1 MPEQTASA
9 FVHVDGIGRVYR
21 TGDKARLALD
31 ESNEWSCVEYLG
43 RIGFGQVKLSGR
55 RVELGEIDTVMAS
68 VFDVQSAHAV
78 VHKRPDGGAPQLFAF
93 LTPDIANLIPKVRS
107 VVEARLPQHMRPS
120 RYFLGAI
127 VPRSVTGKVDRR
139 AIDLLIAG
147 RLAQD
152 TDVSPIDTPTQ
163 EVVDEEMLSMLSK
176 LIAQTLNVE
185 EEAVTPTSN
194 LIDLGIDSLHG
205 VRLLSLARKAHVQGL
220 SIVDILQSTTPISLA
235 NVFSSRRGQTEL
247 ESSIVTRELGLSHG
261 DPLPLI
267 LPATPMQAGVLAL
280 YLRGGKGSKGYINH
294 SVYKLAPGIDLERFK
309 DSWTSIVRH
318 NPILRSR
325 FVLVDNSAISPFA
338 LVTTDDLSVSWTE
351 MRDDSLEDLVQ
362 AYLEDIPSHFSLKN
376 LKAFALLK
384 DKEGLDVRF
393 VLSLHHSIF
402 DGASLALML
411 EELLVRYN
419 GTEAK
424 LRREGFE
431 HSVKDA
437 FTTDVEAST
446 SYWQNQLKDFTPDA
460 FPDLTGLRPSAKHT
474 GHHVSSINSSTTFSQ
489 LLTISRTLKSTPLAI
504 IQAAWA
510 SILLSYSESESP
522 DIVFGTLASN
532 NVQGLV
538 HRYPP
543 VSVLSGSR
551 GIIYD
556 TTVALQL
563 FGQGTSQT
571 ELWIQSDYPAMETE
585 FSVVL
590 EIWPEDDDSLRLRAT
605 CSNRVLIPSANY
617 FSTPGDTP
625 FMNVIDGIRHELQS
639 SLNPHPQ
646 IFRVPPNTL
655 IHHEFEENARLH
667 PNALALWFKEDLNN
681 PEKDVTYTYSDL
693 DQRANRLAQFLVS
706 SYGNLADQAIPLCM
720 EKCPELYVAILG
732 VLKAGAAWCPV
743 DYEAPE
749 LRKRDLFFRAGGPV
763 VLISNRSELS
773 KIRIALPDS
782 LDVLSLDDPRLDDQ
796 HNTAPVM
803 QTSSDHLLTLFGPVV
818 LLDHPNVK
826 SSWQGSKMFELFCYT
841 FDVSVLDI
849 FYALGN
855 SCGTLCSS
863 RKEILV
869 ARFAEAVNVFKA
881 TQAFLT
887 PAFMAQSSLRECETL
902 ESLISIGEKL
912 SDTVAGKWCRPETVS
927 LNTYGPAESTVIVT
941 YRRFEPD
948 EATKAQNVG
957 SPIKLLAVFAMK
969 GGRIVP
975 RGAVGELALGG
986 HQNARGYHRQPD
998 MTAKKFIWHPVA
1010 GAVYMTGDIVRFLHD
1025 GTCEFVGRNDD
1036 LVKLGGIRVEL
1047 SEISTSF
1054 KSCHPAVHDVATMQ
1068 LSRPDRP
1075 QRIICTFLAVPDAS
1089 GEENVFELP
1098 MLTMRISSVIVVVK
1112 RLPHTASNKVDRKA
1126 LGEYYCNLDIIDW
1139 ERRLSEHLGDE
1150 DDEGNWS
1157 ETEIKIQNVVS
1168 ELTGSSKEWIK
1179 KLTPLPALGVD
1190 SSSNLLANPIN
1201 SPQTCSLLS
1210 HRGFKISPLVG
1221 FLWIQHDFEDTVEQ
1235 VLPCT
1240 PLQEGMLGES
1250 VKNPGAYWSHQL
1262 FPLNEDTDL
1271 ERLHAAWNEV
1281 SHRDEILR
1289 VVFTAAGAYA
1299 TVDAT
1304 DFDSD
1309 PIFLQIVL
1317 SNYRVPFIP
1326 EFAQNIAA
1334 SHAKSQQPR
1343 WSLIFF
1349 ESTEGRSWMM
1359 LSMHHALYDAHTMS
1373 YLLEDVQ
1380 RQYYGKAPLPR
1391 LQLSSALSS
1400 VFFADTPRDSLRVW
1414 EDILTP
1420 FANRDARGWP
1430 TLSDRAESDRFFSAT
1445 FDIDFSSLMELT
1457 TESNTSISQILQAAW
1472 SIVSAAYLKTDRV
1485 IFGETL
1491 SLRLD
1496 DYSLQY
1502 AIAPLITTKPVVVHI
1517 NDSITPRIIIE
1528 ELTRL
1533 TKLSSQSRSIGFH
1546 HVRRVLRLP
1555 VSQSLFPSIFVVYF
1569 EEENPSSLGT
1579 EGLWLNPLDISRL
1592 GVEHPVAVNVHI
1604 SGIKVVV
1611 DVLGNGEKMSTR
1623 QVALLASQ
1631 FHAILIAMVGNLDK
1645 PLLSLVSSIDEH
1657 YLSIVKEVPV
1667 SCPRHPLHWLEKSA
1681 LARPDA
1687 VAVTSY
1693 QSAADEIWTYRALE
1707 EASNQVA
1714 HWIHHN
1720 CPQSSTVAFC
1730 MPRLHTSVVYQLGI
1744 FKSGNTYLPIGDEI
1758 PAFRKRLIFR
1768 TGQASV
1774 VLTTRALALEFSSIS
1789 TASVISVDDIQHLSE
1804 ISECPVSKMSL
1815 PIPEIACTQ
1824 SGGGHIFKLDAS
1836 MIRTSWL
1843 EQQGLRPSDLPSMK
1857 CVIFPGIPSRAALL
1871 KEWSSGEDLTVLRV
1885 FGVPGWIGFHL
1896 FGITRDLP
1904 FSTELS
1910 GLFTLGIY
1918 NYDSPL
1924 NIGKPLGSYIALA
1937 VRGDSHTAALRGEIG
1952 GRRNAIDILGLRS
1965 CKLGIYGRMRAD
1977 NSVEYIGHI
1986 NVCQEDTGQ
1995 NVDLTEL
2002 SHSIQLISPYSID
2015 VANFVFDHPEGIQ
2028 TYTVSF
2034 VSRSSSGDPLNGTE
2048 PTVVVTDL
2056 AFTRALLDR
2065 CKRSLPVHLLPDFI
2079 VPLNFLPFSHLLSGT
2094 KHEAR
2099 LKRVFHSSALA
2110 IFNPEGRR
2118 SRNVCALTAAGA
2130 EIRNILSKATRVPLE
2145 AIDADTTTLELGID
2159 SLNAIS
2165 LSYQFKAAGYFV
2177 PPHVI
2182 LSGPSVTKLSEAS
2195 RTLVEGS
2202 ETVSSSWEVD
2212 DSLRQVVYEQMK
2224 VKISAILPC
2233 LPLQEGLVAHTFNSP
2248 DPVYV
2253 NHFILQLEE
2262 ADVTRFSHAFD
2273 DTLKAND
2280 ILRTCFIAGER
2291 SIVQV
2296 VISETPPDI
2305 WRHLSSLDDP
2315 LSTARRDMAD
2325 VERDVVRHLN
2335 RKPPIR
2341 IGLYSSNSNSS
2352 YVVCLTMHHAIYDGK
2367 SLSMLLSEVRE
2378 RYLGSFRARRAPISR
2393 LLNYIARQSRDAA
2406 HAFFTDY
2413 LYRISKP
2420 ILLSMDDNPKSYHQ
2434 TMNLHVPLSHLERIS
2449 RSVNISFHSL
2459 ALAAF
2464 GVAVIGVVLSG
2475 RSILVDDI
2483 DTLLV
2488 PIRVRTGEYQLF
2500 SDVARRIH
2508 AEMTSVLEYQHIPL
2522 RLIQRWVGSSEP
2534 LFDTLF
2540 TFNRTANG
2548 DSFSNDLWSMVES
2561 KAALDYPVAFAIDA
2575 DPALDSVIFRAGH
2588 TPSFGSVATVKSI
2601 MARVAELL
2609 TNLNAS
2615 LEVLTSPERL
2625 EPKQK
2630 TLLIRDNVAVACEVE
2645 KEMITK
2651 DISFL
2656 YLGIDSIISIQLA
2669 QKLRIA
2675 GLAVPTFAIMR
2686 HPGRLY
2692 MVHHSF
2698 ELDAGVEPERLRYA
2712 WETVVASTD
2721 ILRCS
2726 FHICPSGDYPWLAAV
2741 HSEAPLRWQEHE
2753 VHATSFLRLLAIQI
2767 ENLEVIPDEEGFKKP
2782 PLSLHLINAPDARV
2796 LVVTMHHCLY
2806 DGLSLPYILDD
2817 VAAIYLGLEVTKRPQ
2832 FADAVPFVLHSSK
2845 DVNHFWRNRLSGFVP
2860 SPLPKLH
2867 PQESSSVNLARQSVE
2882 LPENALD
2889 IIKEMG
2895 VTVQTIM
2902 LLAWGKTLAA
2912 LTGSL
2917 DVVFGH
2923 VVAGRAIEL
2932 EDALLVSGP
2941 LFNISDLSLS
2951 NVEGAQAQQAF
2962 SMTAEPHSHVP
2973 LRIMQSEWRAETMSM
2988 EALFDT
2994 LFVFQQGK
3002 KGSPRTNLWSR
3013 FNVSDEA
3020 SGSQASNY
3028 PLNLEVTHVSNK
3040 LELHAGCQANVMNS
3054 TELEEV
3060 LRLLHGTLSDII
3072 LRPTVSILNQPPR
3085 LRDLRE
3091 QRRVRSVSV
3100 LENIPQ
3106 ILGRAFTDNERIL
3119 RDAFH
3124 SISKISMERIGLETP
3139 LYALGL
3145 DSVGAIQVAAK
3156 CRNRGLHIA
3165 VADIFAGGTIAAIC
3179 NAYESQHASETS
3191 SSNVEV
3197 VELVSSEG
3205 QLYHL
3210 GAWLA
3215 CGGTSYEPVFA
3226 YRATVSLN
3234 PTRLHKAWKTLR
3246 ETHSILRTAFA
3257 AVSPQDVLQVVM
3269 KQTPDDDDDPSW
3281 SFVALEGDFDQL
3293 VREQARLEYQRPS
3306 TLFVPPARARLVRV
3320 NDQNALLLVFHHATY
3335 DAWSIPLLVR
3345 DLCALYDDLE
3355 SKSTSNFSDLVRHIH
3370 QSTDKRTEADFW
3382 RNSLKVGSGFET
3394 SILPTTSPSSGL
3406 KQIFVR
3412 AHGVVSSA
3420 DTLSTRC
3427 QSAGVGLQALVLTVW
3442 GRICQDLTG
3451 SSAPIVGVY
3460 HTGRAV
3466 SFDSLTELAGPT
3478 VNVLPMRIPAAS
3490 PIWEVARQIQ
3500 AELGKR
3506 TAYEHTLLQDILGYV
3521 GLEEGPLFNIFV
3533 NLLWHGD
3540 KIRTIRQDMLLSSLS
3555 IGPPTDYTSHK
3566 PFDLRSSVNSM
3577 DYSYLPKL
3585 GLYIDVVLNSDS
3597 QTLSV
3602 ALRCH
3607 EALLDEERLGHLVDL
3622 FGKGVVNAF
3631 NEVS

>member
-1 MPEQTASA
+1 MNSSEDRRILPTTYIPCLFPSIPVTTSTDACLDIVSIKTSTATLDPLAFAAVLRPLLGTSGEFSFRFGENQYVLVEGIDNTEKDLEEKVSICDAAQVTGFQGVQVWIDSQALDLKVDPNHLKTTISPDVWFIQSNPHLRGPALLRLNVQATLISLVYSSTHLPASLAKSILELYLSKCNDTSANFISDAPSIVNHPVQSVPSDKHLLLHAAFVERASDEPEHVAIDYLSAADKHPQRRTLTYGRLDTYSLIVAKMLRGLLPPTQKTIIPLALSPSPELYIGYLATLRAGYAFCPLPECDTTPAERIRELVIDVGASVVLGMGPRPSWFADLEQVRWIDISLEADSSDIKTASFVGRQDWEEPDVDDLAYGAFSLFQWSPDNNKEISVLFTSGSTGKPKGVQISHRAAASSISGHLAVRALPSYTRWFQFAAPTFDPSLMETFMNFSSGTTICAANRSRLLTDPDFAAMLCPEKLGSTSSKSFLERGVKFELWTMGERLSDRVIESFSRPDEGYILCNAYGPTEAAINTTLRIHPRHESGVRLGAPIPSATMVILHPTEPHIVPQGFSGELGLAGPQLAIGYLNMPEQTASA

-247 ESSIVTRELGLSHG
+247 ESSMYVDTLRQFASESASSVTRELGLSHG

-362 AYLEDIPSHFSLKN
+362 AYLEDIPSHFSLKD

-446 SYWQNQLKDFTPDA
+446 SYWQNQLKGHFISTQFDLKYSLMLLAFLDFTPDA

-522 DIVFGTLASN
+522 DIVFGSIVGGRSFEALEYTVGPVFTAVPIRVKGATGLNIANILLALASN

-605 CSNRVLIPSANY
+605 CSNRVLIPSASEAMLRQ
-617 FSTPGDTP
+617 FDDVIQTILSTPGDTP

-803 QTSSDHLLTLFGPVV
+803 QTSSDHLAYLIWTSGTTGSPKGVPIEHKAAVQSLKV
-818 LLDHPNVK
+818 LQREIPHGKEVRCLNF
-826 SSWQGSKMFELFCYT
+826 SAYT

-957 SPIKLLAVFAMK
+957 SPIQTVSCFAMK

-1089 GEENVFELP
+1089 GEENVCIGPEALDAVCTAKKKAELLLP
-1098 MLTMRISSVIVVVK
+1098 VFMLPNVIVVVK

-1157 ETEIKIQNVVS
+1157 ETEMKIQNVVS

-1190 SSSNLLANPIN
+1190 SIRALQLASRLRAIQINISVKDILQNLTVKQLARKSDKFTADLQP
-1201 SPQTCSLLS
+1201 T
-1210 HRGFKISPLVG
+1210 ISPWLQNFSSRWFPVV
-1221 FLWIQHDFEDTVEQ
+1221 QHDFEDTVEQ

-1317 SNYRVPFIP
+1317 SNYRVPFIRQLIDKTDVHSLAA

-1517 NDSITPRIIIE
+1517 NDSVTPRIIIE

-1730 MPRLHTSVVYQLGI
+1730 MPRLHTSVVYQLGDS
-1744 FKSGNTYLPIGDEI
+1744 F
-1758 PAFRKRLIFR
+1758 AC
-1768 TGQASV
+1768 
-1774 VLTTRALALEFSSIS
+1774 SI
-1789 TASVISVDDIQHLSE
+1789 TEGV
-1804 ISECPVSKMSL
+1804 
-1815 PIPEIACTQ
+1815 
-1824 SGGGHIFKLDAS
+1824 
-1836 MIRTSWL
+1836 
-1843 EQQGLRPSDLPSMK
+1843 
-1857 CVIFPGIPSRAALL
+1857 
-1871 KEWSSGEDLTVLRV
+1871 SSGEDLTVLRV

-1952 GRRNAIDILGLRS
+1952 ELCVAGDILPFGYLKGRRNAIDILGLRS

-2099 LKRVFHSSALA
+2099 LKRIFHSSALA

-2212 DSLRQVVYEQMK
+2212 DSLRQVVCEQMK

-2291 SIVQV
+2291 SIA
-2296 VISETPPDI
+2296 
-2305 WRHLSSLDDP
+2305 LSSLDDP

-2341 IGLYSSNSNSS
+2341 IGLYSSNSDSS

-2464 GVAVIGVVLSG
+2464 GVAVGEYRKQTDNVIGVVLSG

-2483 DTLLV
+2483 DTLLAPCITTV

-2615 LEVLTSPERL
+2615 LEVLPSPE
-2625 EPKQK
+2625 Q
-2630 TLLIRDNVAVACEVE
+2630 LLIRDNVAVACEVE

-2675 GLAVPTFAIMR
+2675 GLAVPTFCDHAPSLNASLRRFERSYKRIWRLDTTLTREDHITSNFPR
-2686 HPGRLY
+2686 HSASNRDAFTNNIFQRFA
-2692 MVHHSF
+2692 SIWCIIRF

-2712 WETVVASTD
+2712 WETVVHQQTSYVVLSIFA
-2721 ILRCS
+2721 R
-2726 FHICPSGDYPWLAAV
+2726 AV
-2741 HSEAPLRWQEHE
+2741 TIRG
-2753 VHATSFLRLLAIQI
+2753 LLLCIA
-2767 ENLEVIPDEEGFKKP
+2767 KP
-2782 PLSLHLINAPDARV
+2782 RYAGKNMKY
-2796 LVVTMHHCLY
+2796 T
-2806 DGLSLPYILDD
+2806 LP
-2817 VAAIYLGLEVTKRPQ
+2817 
-2832 FADAVPFVLHSSK
+2832 
-2845 DVNHFWRNRLSGFVP
+2845 
-2860 SPLPKLH
+2860 H
-2867 PQESSSVNLARQSVE
+2867 PSSS
-2882 LPENALD
+2882 
-2889 IIKEMG
+2889 
-2895 VTVQTIM
+2895 
-2902 LLAWGKTLAA
+2902 
-2912 LTGSL
+2912 
-2917 DVVFGH
+2917 GH
-2923 VVAGRAIEL
+2923 
-2932 EDALLVSGP
+2932 
-2941 LFNISDLSLS
+2941 SD
-2951 NVEGAQAQQAF
+2951 
-2962 SMTAEPHSHVP
+2962 
-2973 LRIMQSEWRAETMSM
+2973 
-2988 EALFDT
+2988 
-2994 LFVFQQGK
+2994 
-3002 KGSPRTNLWSR
+3002 
-3013 FNVSDEA
+3013 
-3020 SGSQASNY
+3020 
-3028 PLNLEVTHVSNK
+3028 
-3040 LELHAGCQANVMNS
+3040 
-3054 TELEEV
+3054 
-3060 LRLLHGTLSDII
+3060 
-3072 LRPTVSILNQPPR
+3072 
-3085 LRDLRE
+3085 
-3091 QRRVRSVSV
+3091 
-3100 LENIPQ
+3100 
-3106 ILGRAFTDNERIL
+3106 
-3119 RDAFH
+3119 
-3124 SISKISMERIGLETP
+3124 
-3139 LYALGL
+3139 
-3145 DSVGAIQVAAK
+3145 
-3156 CRNRGLHIA
+3156 
-3165 VADIFAGGTIAAIC
+3165 
-3179 NAYESQHASETS
+3179 
-3191 SSNVEV
+3191 
-3197 VELVSSEG
+3197 
-3205 QLYHL
+3205 
-3210 GAWLA
+3210 
-3215 CGGTSYEPVFA
+3215 
-3226 YRATVSLN
+3226 
-3234 PTRLHKAWKTLR
+3234 
-3246 ETHSILRTAFA
+3246 
-3257 AVSPQDVLQVVM
+3257 
-3269 KQTPDDDDDPSW
+3269 
-3281 SFVALEGDFDQL
+3281 
-3293 VREQARLEYQRPS
+3293 
-3306 TLFVPPARARLVRV
+3306 
-3320 NDQNALLLVFHHATY
+3320 
-3335 DAWSIPLLVR
+3335 
-3345 DLCALYDDLE
+3345 
-3355 SKSTSNFSDLVRHIH
+3355 
-3370 QSTDKRTEADFW
+3370 
-3382 RNSLKVGSGFET
+3382 
-3394 SILPTTSPSSGL
+3394 
-3406 KQIFVR
+3406 
-3412 AHGVVSSA
+3412 
-3420 DTLSTRC
+3420 
-3427 QSAGVGLQALVLTVW
+3427 
-3442 GRICQDLTG
+3442 
-3451 SSAPIVGVY
+3451 
-3460 HTGRAV
+3460 
-3466 SFDSLTELAGPT
+3466 
-3478 VNVLPMRIPAAS
+3478 
-3490 PIWEVARQIQ
+3490 
-3500 AELGKR
+3500 
-3506 TAYEHTLLQDILGYV
+3506 
-3521 GLEEGPLFNIFV
+3521 
-3533 NLLWHGD
+3533 
-3540 KIRTIRQDMLLSSLS
+3540 
-3555 IGPPTDYTSHK
+3555 
-3566 PFDLRSSVNSM
+3566 
-3577 DYSYLPKL
+3577 
-3585 GLYIDVVLNSDS
+3585 
-3597 QTLSV
+3597 
-3602 ALRCH
+3602 
-3607 EALLDEERLGHLVDL
+3607 
-3622 FGKGVVNAF
+3622 
-3631 NEVS
+3631 